1 MLLIERHLLRQ
12 FAESVA
18 AVAVVLLLITLGA
31 LFADLISEIA
41 KGKVPA
47 GLLLSQLGL
56 RSIRFLTLVLPLALF
71 LGLLLAIGRLYAE
84 SEMAVLASVGI
95 GPQRLW
101 RPLVWVS
108 LPIMLVVGLASLWL
122 APLSAHRAKEMIEVA
137 NRSFL
142 IAGLEPGRFVELPGK
157 GGVLY
162 VTELTPDGTRFKQLF
177 VQREN
182 EGRMD
187 IITAHEGSLKLIGE
201 TERYLHLKDGF
212 RVEGA
217 IGSRDFRMMRFES
230 NDVRVP
236 DRERNE
242 APTTC
247 RRIPSASCSSSA
259 RLLALAELHWRMAMP
274 LFVGILALFAHAAG
288 AQRAAPAAIRP
299 DPVRPAGLPGR
310 HDPAPAR
317 NRADRQWLAAA
328 MGRPV
333 VGARADAAAGG
344 VAVRPRRPPAR
355 AAEGA
360 RVIGVPAAHGR
371 LPGDERIARHPRG
384 LGGPVVLRLDPGFR
398 HRSCAT
404 SARKAT
410 RSATPCCT
418 CC

>member
-18 AVAVVLLLITLGA
+18 AVAVVLLLVTLGA
-31 LFADLISEIA
+31 LFADLIGEIA

-71 LGLLLAIGRLYAE
+71 LGLLLSIGRMYAE

-101 RPLVWVS
+101 RPLLWVS
-108 LPIMLVVGLASLWL
+108 LPIVLIVGLASLWL
-122 APLSAHRAKEMIEVA
+122 APLSAHRAKEMIDVA

-182 EGRMD
+182 EGRLD
-187 IITAHEGSLKLIGE
+187 IITAREGGLNLIGE
-201 TERYLHLKDGF
+201 TERYLRLKDGF

-217 IGSRDFRMMRFES
+217 IGSKDFRMMRFEH

-236 DRERNE
+236 DREKNE
-242 APTTC
+242 SPDDL
-247 RRIPSASCSSSA
+247 SADSSLG
-259 RLLALAELHWRMAMP
+259 LLAQHKPLAVAELHWRLAMP
-274 LFVGILALFAHAAG
+274 LFVVILALFAMPLARSEPR
-288 AQRAAPAAIRP
+288 QPQY
-299 DPVRPAGLPGR
+299 GLILF
-310 HDPAPAR
+310 A
-317 NRADRQWLAAA
+317 LL
-328 MGRPV
+328 V
-333 VGARADAAAGG
+333 YLVGMLLLLLGTG
-344 VAVRPRRPPAR
+344 LL
-355 AAEGA
+355 GN
-360 RVIGVPAAHGR
+360 GR
-371 LPGDERIARHPRG
+371 LPAWLGLWWVHLPMLLGAAWLYIRDGRLPKPAKARR
-384 LGGPVVLRLDPGFR
+384 
-398 HRSCAT
+398 
-404 SARKAT
+404 
-410 RSATPCCT
+410 
-418 CC
+418 

>member
-18 AVAVVLLLITLGA
+18 AVALILLLVTLGA

-71 LGLLLAIGRLYAE
+71 LGLLLAIGRMYAE

-101 RPLVWVS
+101 RPLVWVC

-122 APLSAHRAKEMIEVA
+122 APFAAHRAKEMIEVA

-162 VTELTPDGTRFKQLF
+162 VTELTPDGTHFQQLF

-182 EGRMD
+182 QGRLD
-187 IITAHEGSLKLIGE
+187 IVTAHEGSLNLIGE
-201 TERYLHLKDGF
+201 TERYLRLKDGF

-217 IGSRDFRMMRFES
+217 LGAKDFRMMRFEQ

-236 DRERNE
+236 DRENTDR
-242 APTTC
+242 PDDL
-247 RRIPSASCSSSA
+247 SSNSTA
-259 RLLALAELHWRMAMP
+259 ELIALRKPLAWAELHWRLAMP
-274 LFVGILALFAHAAG
+274 LFVGILALFAMPLARSEPR
-288 AQRAAPAAIRP
+288 QPQY
-299 DPVRPAGLPGR
+299 GLVLFALLVYLVGMMLLLLGTGLIGTGKLPPWLGLWWV
-310 HDPAPAR
+310 HIPMLL
-317 NRADRQWLAAA
+317 LAAWLY
-328 MGRPV
+328 
-333 VGARADAAAGG
+333 ARD
-344 VAVRPRRPPAR
+344 
-355 AAEGA
+355 
-360 RVIGVPAAHGR
+360 GR
-371 LPGDERIARHPRG
+371 LPKLEKARG
-384 LGGPVVLRLDPGFR
+384 
-398 HRSCAT
+398 
-404 SARKAT
+404 
-410 RSATPCCT
+410 
-418 CC
+418 

>member
-18 AVAVVLLLITLGA
+18 AVAVVLLLVTLGA

-108 LPIMLVVGLASLWL
+108 LPIMIVVAAASLWL

-177 VQREN
+177 VQREDD
-182 EGRMD
+182 GRMD

-242 APTTC
+242 HLDDLSSNSIAELLALRSPT
-247 RRIPSASCSSSA
+247 
-259 RLLALAELHWRMAMP
+259 ALAELHWRLAMP
-274 LFVGILALFAHAAG
+274 LFVGILALFAMPLARSEPRQPQYSLILFALLVYLVG
-288 AQRAAPAAIRP
+288 MILLLLGT
-299 DPVRPAGLPGR
+299 GLLGNGSIPGWIGLWWV
-310 HDPAPAR
+310 HLPMLLLASWLYAR
-317 NRADRQWLAAA
+317 D
-328 MGRPV
+328 
-333 VGARADAAAGG
+333 
-344 VAVRPRRPPAR
+344 
-355 AAEGA
+355 
-360 RVIGVPAAHGR
+360 GR
-371 LPGDERIARHPRG
+371 LPMQTR
-384 LGGPVVLRLDPGFR
+384 
-398 HRSCAT
+398 
-404 SARKAT
+404 T
-410 RSATPCCT
+410 RS
-418 CC
+418 

>member
-18 AVAVVLLLITLGA
+18 AVAIVLLLVTLGA

-71 LGLLLAIGRLYAE
+71 LGLLLSIGRLYAE

-101 RPLVWVS
+101 RPLVLVS
-108 LPIMLVVGLASLWL
+108 LPVVLVVGLASLWL
-122 APLSAHRAKEMIEVA
+122 APLSAHRAREMIEVA

-162 VTELTPDGTRFKQLF
+162 VTELTTDGTRFKQLF

-182 EGRMD
+182 EGRLD
-187 IITAHEGSLKLIGE
+187 IITAHEGSLNLIGD
-201 TERYLHLKDGF
+201 TERYLRLKDGF

-217 IGSRDFRMMRFES
+217 LGAKDFRMMRFES

-236 DRERNE
+236 DREAN
-242 APTTC
+242 AN
-247 RRIPSASCSSSA
+247 ADDLSSNSTA
-259 RLLALAELHWRMAMP
+259 ELLAQRKPLALAELHWRMAMP
-274 LFVGILALFAHAAG
+274 LFAGILALFAMPLARSEPRQPQYGLVLFALLVYLVGMILLLLGTGLIGNGKLPAWLGLWWVHA
-288 AQRAAPAAIRP
+288 PM
-299 DPVRPAGLPGR
+299 LL
-310 HDPAPAR
+310 
-317 NRADRQWLAAA
+317 LAAWLYA
-328 MGRPV
+328 RDGRMAKPDKV
-333 VGARADAAAGG
+333 RA
-344 VAVRPRRPPAR
+344 
-355 AAEGA
+355 
-360 RVIGVPAAHGR
+360 
-371 LPGDERIARHPRG
+371 
-384 LGGPVVLRLDPGFR
+384 
-398 HRSCAT
+398 
-404 SARKAT
+404 
-410 RSATPCCT
+410 
-418 CC
+418 